1 MLNRIVLSDADKKL
15 IRLLSRDLTEEQ
27 MAEEMDLTLGEFT
40 LLIKKYHDKFGT
52 KTLHGLEA
60 RLIVF
65 GGQVSLYDLSHEAKI
80 DPNVHPEYDTTL

>member
-1 MLNRIVLSDADKKL
+1 MLNRIVLNDEDRKL
-15 IRLLSRDLTEEQ
+15 LNLLSRDLTEEE
-27 MAEEMDLTLGEFT
+27 MAKEMDRTLVEFT

-60 RLIVF
+60 RLMVF
-65 GGQVSLYDLSHEAKI
+65 GGQVSFYDLSHAAKI